1 MTLSECY
8 IHMLLIIYS
17 LFCLVHGFIIVRYLS
32 YEFLSLPIVRR
43 CQLMFL
49 MEPQTIHVA
58 PHAALVEGFTV
69 LMLDQ
74 RMNVTI
80 SLFLFSIFKIDH
92 SFTDHLSVFLNT
104 STSIYFFNISILS
117 INGECIKF
125 MISNE
130 LGSALDMVSIRLRI
144 YIYNS
149 IIGLI
154 IDTQEQ
160 QD

>member
-1 MTLSECY
+1 MTLTECY

-58 PHAALVEGFTV
+58 PHAALCEGFTV

-92 SFTDHLSVFLNT
+92 SFTYHLSVFLNT
-104 STSIYFFNISILS
+104 SIIFFNISILS

-130 LGSALDMVSIRLRI
+130 LGSALDMVSIR
-144 YIYNS
+144 
-149 IIGLI
+149 
-154 IDTQEQ
+154 
-160 QD
+160 